1 MPKGLKQKLSQYIDA
16 GFPILYINSFEND
29 KIDDMIREIGDR
41 REIVEWNGARGMV
54 DFNTKNPLLSG
65 NATLSSM
72 LNLYMEKEELK
83 RILIVLKDIHSQLE
97 NPEIVAKLKIIAN
110 LINQG
115 GRCRSYYR
123 FHGCSNSLRAGEIY
137 YDSGDG
143 LPVNGGDS
151 GIDLGIHQRKWLSAA
166 SRYTAG

>member
-97 NPEIVAKLKIIAN
+97 TIIT
-110 LINQG
+110 
-115 GRCRSYYR
+115 
-123 FHGCSNSLRAGEIY
+123 
-137 YDSGDG
+137 
-143 LPVNGGDS
+143 
-151 GIDLGIHQRKWLSAA
+151 AA
-166 SRYTAG
+166 SAPWLIRFAIIFNFATISGFSNWL